1 MKKSPEEVLGKR
13 LADMGLT
20 LAVAESCTGGLL
32 GHLITN
38 VPGSSTWF
46 KGGVVAYDN
55 NVKKTILKVG
65 ADTLKRY
72 GAVSEQ
78 VARQMALGVRKRLN
92 AGIGVAVTG
101 IAGPSGG
108 TTKKPVGTV
117 FVAVTDGKNVRKK
130 RLALKGTRKGIKKAA
145 ATAAL
150 TEIKRALAGGFK

>member
-1 MKKSPEEVLGKR
+1 MKKSPEEDLGSKLDR
-13 LADMGLT
+13 MGLT

-38 VPGSSTWF
+38 VPGSSAWF

-55 NVKKTILKVG
+55 GVKRTILKVH
-65 ADTLKRY
+65 ADTLKKY

-78 VARQMALGVRKRLN
+78 VARQMALGVQKRLG
-92 AGIGVAVTG
+92 AEIGVGVTG

-108 TTKKPVGTV
+108 TAKKPVGTV
-117 FVAVTDGKNVRKK
+117 FIAVTDGKKVRNK